1 MNVHPIRRVRPSL
14 APVPVVLACAALALG
29 ACTSTEGAGQSSQ
42 SEDSSPTASA
52 QSAESAAP
60 SQSASSPSAATPT
73 PSGTPSDEV
82 EATSPIDGSNWT
94 TSAVQRSSSPA
105 EGDSLVF
112 HDLRV
117 AEHGDFYR
125 VVVEFAGQGSPGWNV
140 TWADKPIEQGRGR
153 ELPVEGSSYLDISI
167 SGTAMPTGSGQQDL
181 YYSGTPSLTVGPLD
195 AYEDGTFEDLTHLVI
210 GMDKVREFQ
219 VGSLSDPVRVVIDVR
234 K

>member
-1 MNVHPIRRVRPSL
+1 MNVHPIHRVRPSL
-14 APVPVVLACAALALG
+14 SRLPVTLACAALALG
-29 ACTSTEGAGQSSQ
+29 ACTSTDGAGQSSQ

-60 SQSASSPSAATPT
+60 SQSTTTASTTPT

-94 TSAVQRSSSPA
+94 TSAQQKAAGTTEES
-105 EGDSLVF
+105 SLVF

-117 AEHGDFYR
+117 AEHESFYR

-153 ELPVEGSSYLDISI
+153 ELPVEGSSYLDIAI
-167 SGTAMPTGSGQQDL
+167 SGTTMPTGSGQQDL
-181 YYSGTPSLTVGPLD
+181 YYSGTPSLAVGPLD
-195 AYEDGTFEDLTHLVI
+195 AYEDGTFEDITHLVI
-210 GMDKVREFQ
+210 GMDKVRGFQ
-219 VGSLSDPVRVVIDVR
+219 VGSLSDPVRVVIDVQ